1 MCQKEPFPHDVR
13 CLSPRRENSK
23 KKIRKY
29 GLSPS
34 TRKGRLFGES
44 GSPSRQPALLPHRPS
59 GGVRY
64 RRYELP
70 YLPGF
75 PYMTAAPGL
84 SVTARA
90 PVNIALVKYW
100 GKRNTK
106 LLLPLN
112 GSLSVTLDVSDL
124 CSTTTVM
131 LVGTLTHRALP
142 SLDVARCWGSML
154 QRRKQATKCG

>member
-1 MCQKEPFPHDVR
+1 
-13 CLSPRRENSK
+13 
-23 KKIRKY
+23 
-29 GLSPS
+29 
-34 TRKGRLFGES
+34 
-44 GSPSRQPALLPHRPS
+44 
-59 GGVRY
+59 
-64 RRYELP
+64 
-70 YLPGF
+70 
-75 PYMTAAPGL
+75 MTGL

-142 SLDVARCWGSML
+142 SLDFSRCWGSML